1 MALTPQEA
9 DNLRK
14 MLLEIDRLSKA
25 LRQNVNTTN
34 LQDLEKSADNI
45 KFIFEKLNKEF
56 KEQNDEISYAAVG
69 FKRIV
74 QEISNANVGLRESN
88 KVYNNLSSLASQIQ
102 SHQQGISELS
112 SKELANKKKKAE
124 LARLEL
130 GNAQE
135 LLRDKE
141 KEQELELEN
150 LENLKKAKEKH
161 LERLKNQHASQ
172 SLIEKYQKTIDAV
185 SEKEEKQGELLRKT
199 QGLLKENASILENQ
213 NELYNGL
220 ILAIDDETRKAKNLE
235 KALGLSGAAVEG
247 IGKALNKAG
256 LGSLADQMG
265 LDDAKEKMKEV
276 AHQVTKGGTKSAGL
290 VGQFK
295 ILKAGIGSLGGSIMK
310 NLTDPLVMAGLAAK
324 AVSAGV
330 GGIKKG
336 FSLLKGGVSSVVGFV
351 KNLWGMADQFAAVFE
366 KYAKAGQFAAQNFSM
381 AGGQVDKVAS
391 GLKAAAAADPF
402 MRVSEAG
409 PALKT
414 LVDGTGMFNDAML
427 KSVKEAHDLSYW
439 LGYSAE
445 ETGQLYALG
454 TLNGKTSKEALT
466 TIRASAAVLNQQ
478 KNTALDQRKIDQA
491 ALKASNSIKM
501 NLKNNLE
508 SLGRAAYYAV
518 KLGMSLDEIKS
529 SAEQTLNFEQSIQ
542 DQLAYQAM
550 SGKELNVDALQR
562 AALSGDIEGQ
572 ARELDKLIKQHGP
585 GLRNNTLLQKQFAAA
600 AGISVEQLGTAIQ
613 MEDLAREIGADKN
626 KTTEKYNKLLS
637 QGVSAQKAMEILQNE
652 GIKGAE
658 KYSKKAEAMSRALE
672 DFRDFM
678 ATRLW
683 PLFKAVFSPANIKMF
698 MTAINGMR
706 PVFVELGKA
715 ITAFFSPDSA
725 GAMSDVLKNDI
736 MPAILDLA
744 KMLTEVAGGAGRTLF
759 ALIKSLGPVIKQDVI
774 PIVKYLGSIIQ
785 EIAPTIGTVVKAL
798 AGGVAGV
805 LKKINENKE
814 SIKSFIETLAKGM
827 TNLFGFVTEHLK
839 EIAITFVAFKAL
851 TAARSLKSA
860 VLGAPG
866 GSRMNAMWIRSA
878 DGIPGGGKGEG
889 GLLSKLKDLFKG
901 GGVKAAGAA
910 GATAG
915 ATSGI
920 TGATSFAD
928 KRKMVL
934 ARQAAGEGL
943 GSKASSVTA
952 GAKGAAGAASGAVPV
967 PEGADKAGG
976 KLSKFGSTM
985 GKAAG
990 GLLKAS
996 AALVLIAGSLYIA
1009 AKAFQEFALVDW
1021 EDIGKGTVAL
1031 LALGGAVF
1039 ALSKLLGKG
1048 DVLVASAAMVIM
1060 AGSLWIMA
1068 DAMNKFA
1075 TVKAEDLG
1083 IAAGALVL
1091 LTGAVLGLG
1100 AAMASGIGAGI
1111 FLAGVAALVA
1121 MGGALYVVAGG
1132 LDALVKVAGGGKLET
1147 LGVEL
1152 NKGITSL
1159 TTNLADADFGKLE
1172 DIFEGIEDA
1181 FDELDIDELLAFSE
1195 LAGANLAGAA
1205 QNLVTGIQKLAT
1217 LDLEGEALD
1226 KSMITGFSSKLAEY
1240 FDQLED
1246 VFDEVEDAIDELDID
1261 ALLQF
1266 SELANVSIVG
1276 AVRNLARGMSEMEK
1290 IKINGKSNEAVI
1302 ASLASIELIA
1312 DEFEDVLGE
1321 LDFSQLTEFGQIAKV
1336 GLVSAVTTLKLGI
1349 DEFTKHLG
1357 GLVIDGDKL
1366 DATRKSFHK
1375 LAQVFGSLGIDNIV
1389 KFAGLSKSGL
1399 EEAATKLKTAIE
1411 TLGNMTFDISEENTE
1426 KIKTAFRTLST
1437 SFTASGLDNIIK
1449 FAELSKGNLVGA
1461 GDNLKAGIEHFAK
1474 LSINVTSEQLQPVVT
1489 SFQAFDNAIGS
1500 LQMENILKFAE
1511 LAKSNLVNAA
1521 TNFKNGVDAL
1531 NTVASTV
1538 KEGDYNNIVNLKEPI
1553 EKLSEAFQG
1562 DSKVFENLSNF
1573 AKMELG
1579 DIKAKI
1585 GKFKE
1590 ALDELNALGGSY
1602 DFGDANGAK
1611 NPFENL
1617 QNVFTELNIAFGS
1630 DMSGITS
1637 FLGTNFSDLDKSV
1650 DGFIKGVKKLSSTDE
1665 KTGLGKMD
1673 LTSFKQLLT
1682 DLNTSFAGL
1691 DLTSFEKFAEL
1702 KLDKFPASM
1711 TSLKKGMDNIN
1722 KVTINKVIS
1731 DLITLLPQ
1739 LHTQLTNIANFD
1751 PAKFVSLAGAI
1762 ITLSDSFKILAETI
1776 TSMGDVTPIVKVS
1789 DQMLKLHESVSKNP
1803 MDADKLAKGVGAI
1816 FSGLMGSLV
1825 AFVEGGGQGVSDSF
1839 FKGAGGKVVDD
1850 AIFGPGEITS
1860 LVDKEGN
1867 FVGINKNDNVVL
1879 STNKPEIMSAP
1890 ISQPSSLNITNQT
1903 ASSTGNYDAL
1913 FAKIEQFISA
1923 AEANKDKPIVIENN
1937 TTLTLDGKEV
1947 AKDVFRRAK
1956 QNNISI

>member
-14 MLLEIDRLSKA
+14 MLLEIERLSKA
-25 LRQNVNTTN
+25 LKQNVDTTN

-74 QEISNANVGLRESN
+74 QEISNANIGLRESN
-88 KVYNNLSSLASQIQ
+88 KIYNNLSSLASQIQ

-130 GNAQE
+130 ENAQE
-135 LLRDKE
+135 LLKDKE
-141 KEQELELEN
+141 KEQKSELEN

-172 SLIEKYQKTIDAV
+172 SLIDKYQKTIDAIY
-185 SEKEEKQGELLRKT
+185 EKEEKQGELLRKT

-213 NELYNGL
+213 NELYKGL
-220 ILAIDDETRKAKNLE
+220 LKTIDEETQKAKNLE
-235 KALGLSGAAVEG
+235 KALGLSGAAIDG

-265 LDDAKEKMKEV
+265 LDEDKEKMKEV

-330 GGIKKG
+330 GLIKKG

-366 KYAKAGQFAAQNFSM
+366 KYAKAGQFAAQNFS
-381 AGGQVDKVAS
+381 AVGGQVNAIRNS
-391 GLKAAAAADPF
+391 LNAAAAADPF
-402 MRVSEAG
+402 MRVAEAG
-409 PALKT
+409 PALKAIT
-414 LVDGTGMFNDAML
+414 DGTGLFASQMT
-427 KSVKEAHDLSYW
+427 KSVKDAHDLSYW

-445 ETGQLYALG
+445 ETGKLERLGITQNKSSKEVLENIKVQGAL
-454 TLNGKTSKEALT
+454 LNSKYKTSVSQRLIEQTALK
-466 TIRASAAVLNQQ
+466 ASAAV
-478 KNTALDQRKIDQA
+478 TF
-491 ALKASNSIKM
+491 
-501 NLKNNLE
+501 NLKQNPKALAE
-508 SLGRAAYYAV
+508 AAYQAT
-518 KLGMSLDEIKS
+518 KLNMTLDEIAS
-529 SAEQTLNFEQSIQ
+529 AAEQTLDFESSIQ
-542 DQLAYQAM
+542 NQLEYQALTGREINIDAYQ
-550 SGKELNVDALQR
+550 Q
-562 AALSGDIEGQ
+562 AALRGDTV
-572 ARELDKLIKQHGP
+572 AAAKELDKILQSQGAAIEGNVLNQEALAK
-585 GLRNNTLLQKQFAAA
+585 TL
-600 AGISVEQLGTAIQ
+600 GISKDKLLEARSQQL
-613 MEDLAREIGADKN
+613 LVNKFGADRIDIE
-626 KTTEKYNKLLS
+626 KTL
-637 QGVSAQKAMEILQNE
+637 QGLMDKHNISREEAAKRMTKADISNQL
-652 GIKGAE
+652 AA
-658 KYSKKAEAMSRALE
+658 SKRAEAMSRALE
-672 DFRDFM
+672 DFRDYM

-744 KMLTEVAGGAGRTLF
+744 KMLTEVAGGAGKTLF
-759 ALIKSLGPVIKQDVI
+759 ALIKSLGPVIKKDVI
-774 PIVKYLGSIIQ
+774 PIVKYLASIIQ
-785 EIAPTIGTVVKAL
+785 EIAPTVGTLIKAL

-814 SIKSFIETLAKGM
+814 EIKSFIETLAKGV
-827 TNLFGFVTEHLK
+827 TKLFGFITDHLK

-866 GSRMNAMWIRSA
+866 GSRVNAMWIRSA

-889 GLLSKLKDLFKG
+889 GGIMDKIKGFFGKG
-901 GGVKAAGAA
+901 GKAAGAA
-910 GATAG
+910 GATTGVTGGVA
-915 ATSGI
+915 
-920 TGATSFAD
+920 GATSFAD

-952 GAKGAAGAASGAVPV
+952 GAKGAAGAAGSGMAAAGGAAPGAVPV

-1100 AAMASGIGAGI
+1100 AAMASGIGAAV

-1132 LDALVKVAGGGKLET
+1132 LDALIKVAGGGKLET

-1159 TTNLADADFGKLE
+1159 TTNLADADFDKLE
-1172 DIFEGIEDA
+1172 DIFEEIEDA

-1195 LAGANLAGAA
+1195 LAGASLAGAA
-1205 QNLVTGIQKLAT
+1205 QNLVAGIQELAT
-1217 LDLEGEALD
+1217 LDLKGEALD

-1349 DEFTKHLG
+1349 DEFTKQLG

-1389 KFAGLSKSGL
+1389 KFAELSKGGL

-1426 KIKTAFRTLST
+1426 KIKTAFRILST
-1437 SFTASGLDNIIK
+1437 SFTAAGLDNIIK

-1602 DFGDANGAK
+1602 DFGDANTPK

-1731 DLITLLPQ
+1731 DLINLLPQ

-1751 PAKFVSLAGAI
+1751 PAKFVSLAEAI
-1762 ITLSDSFKILAETI
+1762 VTLSDSFKVLAETI

-1803 MDADKLAKGVGAI
+1803 MDAEKLAEGVGAI

-1825 AFVEGGGQGVSDSF
+1825 SFVEGGGQGVSNSF
-1839 FKGAGGKVVDD
+1839 FGGVKKVKDGIVQAQDGELNLNGGPVVSTFQKGQLTPVMQG
-1850 AIFGPGEITS
+1850 I
-1860 LVDKEGN
+1860 KE
-1867 FVGINKNDNVVL
+1867 DNVYL
-1879 STNKPEIMSAP
+1879 TTNKPQSSPTSGGTVVDNSAV
-1890 ISQPSSLNITNQT
+1890 IAAINRLTEVM
-1903 ASSTGNYDAL
+1903 ASSTDK
-1913 FAKIEQFISA
+1913 KI
-1923 AEANKDKPIVIENN
+1923 V
-1937 TTLTLDGKEV
+1937 V
-1947 AKDVFRRAK
+1947 DVKSDIPTFVSKVR
-1956 QNNISI
+1956 QTSFGG